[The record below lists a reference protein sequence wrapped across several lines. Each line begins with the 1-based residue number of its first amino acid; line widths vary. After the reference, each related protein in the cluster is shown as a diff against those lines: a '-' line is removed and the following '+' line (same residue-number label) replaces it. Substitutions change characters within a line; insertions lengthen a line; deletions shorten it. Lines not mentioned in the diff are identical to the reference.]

1 MALLVKNPPA
11 FVGDKR
17 DVGLIPCQQDPM
29 EEGVE
34 THSSIYTWRIPCSGE
49 PGRLQSSGS
58 QRVGHT
64 EATYHAHMH
73 GIGADMDTMIKWT
86 ETAPKH
92 QHLKSR

>member
-1 MALLVKNPPA
+1 ML
-11 FVGDKR
+11 
-17 DVGLIPCQQDPM
+17 
-29 EEGVE
+29 
-34 THSSIYTWRIPCSGE
+34 SE